1 MPSQADDEKF
11 LHKGW
16 DWLEGHADHDPLP
29 ENYHALEEEWLR
41 RLRQYE
47 EAYRLV
53 TTPIH
58 RTTPKGARPD
68 RRVAGGRDQEGTS
81 RQTSF

>member
-1 MPSQADDEKF
+1 MTQADDERF
-11 LHKGW
+11 LRKGW

-29 ENYHALEEEWLR
+29 ENYHALEEAWLK

-53 TTPIH
+53 HEPI
-58 RTTPKGARPD
+58 RSGTQKPRNTLLD
-68 RRVAGGRDQEGTS
+68 GGPVHQS
-81 RQTSF
+81 SF